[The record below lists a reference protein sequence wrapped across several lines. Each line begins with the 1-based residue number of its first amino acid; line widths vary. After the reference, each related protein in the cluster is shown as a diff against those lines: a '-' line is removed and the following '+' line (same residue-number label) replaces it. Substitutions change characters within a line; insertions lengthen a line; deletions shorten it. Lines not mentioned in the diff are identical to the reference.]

1 MSLNPNDLINAN
13 LRMQGMRRRLTPP
26 TQPRVVPT
34 VAATPSPVQAAP
46 VNPNA
51 PRFSFQPPGV
61 RAKVEQYNYEKLPDN
76 TWKEYPPGQPAPPV
90 GWQASMDAPASVMD
104 LERMQSERETIEK
117 LLRTRQTTGQP
128 RPTNQP
134 YRDMMR

>member
-1 MSLNPNDLINAN
+1 MYNPNDLINAR
-13 LRMQGMRRRLTPP
+13 LRQQGMRRRVGAPALPQIVP
-26 TQPRVVPT
+26 TQ
-34 VAATPSPVQAAP
+34 AATSPQERVAP

-61 RAKVEQYNYEKLPDN
+61 RAREDQYNYERLPDN
-76 TWKEYPPGQPAPPV
+76 TWKEYPPGQPAPPT
-90 GWQASMDAPASVMD
+90 GWQASMAAPASVMD

-117 LLRTRQTTGQP
+117 LLKTRQTTGQP
-128 RPTNQP
+128 RPTGEP